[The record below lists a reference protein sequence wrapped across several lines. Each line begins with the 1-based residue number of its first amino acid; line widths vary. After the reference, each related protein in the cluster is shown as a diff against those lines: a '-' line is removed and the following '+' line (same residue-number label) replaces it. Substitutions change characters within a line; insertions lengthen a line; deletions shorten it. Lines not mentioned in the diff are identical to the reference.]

1 MNSNNDN
8 KENLKN
14 NMLTNENI
22 PNHKVEF
29 VHIPGKEL
37 MDTIENF
44 DNFDDIDLGSMNE
57 KDMEKIIKK
66 EKKEQM
72 NDEELLN
79 YLLKNEEVDKEENE
93 ENNIVKNNGKKDKD
107 KVNKMKELKKIDE
120 YLEKRTKKLE
130 IIQEK
135 IDEEKNKNKKRNKI
149 SNQNN
154 NNSNNSNIINKRN
167 KSKLRTFE
175 EFIKSQKSHIEKV
188 KEKISKLKNEQKKV
202 YDDLC
207 HKIPEICDNSKKIME
222 KNNKKVVDRLYNSKK
237 ELPTSNTQDTL
248 ISASTRLSKDKQKYL
263 FNLYNDA
270 QKRKEKIKE
279 KENEIYNQEIMNSSK
294 ITQNSN
300 KILYKKFK
308 DKFQNEIN
316 NNIDIFDNSIGF
328 KDLEKLF
335 INLRFVKG
343 EQISNEESNLLN
355 EIYECLINDSEIE
368 NNNNNKNTIPNII
381 NNYSS
386 KINLDHLYIF
396 CLSIIGLLN
405 YYILNSY
412 TNTDKK
418 LTENGIL
425 LKINEDL
432 NSKIKINKKYGGFD
446 EDKNFIITPNQ
457 SKLIFSH
464 FFIFYQ
470 NWKSTFTVSKKI
482 QNHESLNFLNNNI
495 NISQNNKP
503 LRTNNNKSNITNHK
517 SYYSNTEG
525 NLFQHI
531 NQSLLRKI
539 ETEKNLNEQKKKK
552 EEEEMANCTFMPKIN
567 KYKNDD
573 NIISLE
579 NIVAKYNLTEKDIF
593 KKEKAIIQKS
603 EYEKKQKEELTFKPK
618 INNIDNIQKY
628 YSENKVPI
636 DEFIQ
641 DEENFAKRL
650 ENGRK
655 ERALIDNAFKLRNY
669 NMKINLTKDN
679 KNLERNKSVGRLTNV
694 TNYNRYSF
702 KPKKKIYSQEK
713 NYLNS
718 NSDKY
723 SYSGN
728 FDFENKS
735 TGFKNFQK
743 KKSIFFIFFIILF
756 FRKNYFFRCWIE
768 KWS

>member
-1 MNSNNDN
+1 MNSYNDN
-8 KENLKN
+8 TINLKKN
-14 NMLTNENI
+14 ISTNENI

-29 VHIPGKEL
+29 VHIPGKQL
-37 MDTIENF
+37 IDTIENF
-44 DNFDDIDLGSMNE
+44 DNFEDIDLGSMNE

-79 YLLKNEEVDKEENE
+79 YLLKNEEYEKEENE
-93 ENNIVKNNGKKDKD
+93 ENNIVKNNEENDKE

-120 YLEKRTKKLE
+120 YLDKRSKKLE

-237 ELPTSNTQDTL
+237 ELPITNTTQETL
-248 ISASTRLSKDKQKYL
+248 ISATTRLSKDKQKYL

-294 ITQNSN
+294 MTQNSN

-308 DKFQNEIN
+308 DKFQKEIN
-316 NNIDIFDNSIGF
+316 NNIDIFENSIGF

-335 INLRFVKG
+335 INLNFVKG
-343 EQISNEESNLLN
+343 NQISNEESFLLH
-355 EIYECLINDSEIE
+355 EIYDCLINDPEIE
-368 NNNNNKNTIPNII
+368 NNNINTNSNTINI
-381 NNYSS
+381 YLS

-412 TNTDKK
+412 SNTDKK
-418 LTENGIL
+418 LTENAIL

-432 NSKIKINKKYGGFD
+432 HSKIKINKKYGGFD
-446 EDKNFIITPNQ
+446 EDKNYIITPNQ

-464 FFIFYQ
+464 FFVFYQ
-470 NWKSTFTVSKKI
+470 NWKSSFTVSKKT
-482 QNHESLNFLNNNI
+482 QNNESLNLLNNNI
-495 NISQNNKP
+495 NISQSNKP

-531 NQSLLRKI
+531 NQSLLRKT

-579 NIVAKYNLTEKDIF
+579 NIVSKYNMTEKDIY
-593 KKEKAIIQKS
+593 KKEKAIIQKA
-603 EYEKKQKEELTFKPK
+603 EYEKKEKEELTFKPK

-650 ENGRK
+650 EKGRK

-669 NMKINLTKDN
+669 NMKINLTKDD

-694 TNYNRYSF
+694 TNYTRYSF
-702 KPKKKIYSQEK
+702 KPKKKNYSQEK
-713 NYLNS
+713 NYLNY
-718 NSDKY
+718 NHDKY

-728 FDFENKS
+728 LEFENKS
-735 TGFKNFQK
+735 TGFTNFQK
-743 KKSIFFIFFIILF
+743 KKSIFFYFLLTLF

-768 KWS
+768 KWC

>member
-1 MNSNNDN
+1 MIFYFCIIYFFLNMNSNNDD
-8 KENLKN
+8 KEYLKN
-14 NMLTNENI
+14 NKLINENI
-22 PNHKVEF
+22 PSHKVEF

-37 MDTIENF
+37 FDTIENF

-79 YLLKNEEVDKEENE
+79 YLLKNEEYEKEENE
-93 ENNIVKNNGKKDKD
+93 ENNIVKNNEKN
-107 KVNKMKELKKIDE
+107 NKENKNKIKELKKIDE
-120 YLEKRTKKLE
+120 YLEKRSKKLE

-135 IDEEKNKNKKRNKI
+135 IDEEKNKNKKRNKLTNQ
-149 SNQNN
+149 SNS
-154 NNSNNSNIINKRN
+154 NSNNSNGINKKN
-167 KSKLRTFE
+167 KNKLTRFE

-202 YDDLC
+202 YNDLC
-207 HKIPEICDNSKKIME
+207 YNIPEICDNSKKIME

-237 ELPTSNTQDTL
+237 ELPISNTQDTL
-248 ISASTRLSKDKQKYL
+248 ISATTRLSKDKQKYL

-279 KENEIYNQEIMNSSK
+279 KENEIYNPEIMNSSK
-294 ITQNSN
+294 MTQNSN

-308 DKFQNEIN
+308 DKFQYEIN
-316 NNIDIFDNSIGF
+316 NNIDIFDNNIGF

-335 INLRFVKG
+335 INLNFIKNNP
-343 EQISNEESNLLN
+343 ISNEESYLLN
-355 EIYECLINDSEIE
+355 EIYDCLINDNLEIE
-368 NNNNNKNTIPNII
+368 NNNNNNNNTNNNFNTI

-412 TNTDKK
+412 LNTDKK
-418 LTENGIL
+418 LTKNAIL

-446 EDKNFIITPNQ
+446 EDKNYIITPNQ
-457 SKLIFSH
+457 SKIIFSH

-470 NWKSTFTVSKKI
+470 NWKSTFTVSKKT
-482 QNHESLNFLNNNI
+482 QNQESLNFLNNNI

-531 NQSLLRKI
+531 NQSLLRKT
-539 ETEKNLNEQKKKK
+539 ETEKTLNEQKKKK

-579 NIVAKYNLTEKDIF
+579 NIVSKYNMTEKDIY
-593 KKEKAIIQKS
+593 KKEKAIIQKA
-603 EYEKKQKEELTFKPK
+603 EYEKKEKEELTFKPK

-650 ENGRK
+650 EKGRK

-679 KNLERNKSVGRLTNV
+679 KDLERNKSVERLNNV
-694 TNYNRYSF
+694 TNYTRYSF
-702 KPKKKIYSQEK
+702 KPKKKIHSQEK
-713 NYLNS
+713 NYLNYYS
-718 NSDKY
+718 EKY

-743 KKSIFFIFFIILF
+743 KKSIFLLNFF
-756 FRKNYFFRCWIE
+756 
-768 KWS
+768 

>member
-1 MNSNNDN
+1 
-8 KENLKN
+8 
-14 NMLTNENI
+14 
-22 PNHKVEF
+22 
-29 VHIPGKEL
+29 
-37 MDTIENF
+37 
-44 DNFDDIDLGSMNE
+44 MNE

-79 YLLKNEEVDKEENE
+79 YLLKNEEYEKEENE
-93 ENNIVKNNGKKDKD
+93 ENNIVKNNEKN
-107 KVNKMKELKKIDE
+107 NKENKNKIKELKKIDE
-120 YLEKRTKKLE
+120 YLEKRSKKLE

-135 IDEEKNKNKKRNKI
+135 IDEEKNKNKKRNKLTNQ
-149 SNQNN
+149 SNS
-154 NNSNNSNIINKRN
+154 NSNNSNGINKKN
-167 KSKLRTFE
+167 KNKLTRFE

-202 YDDLC
+202 YNDLC
-207 HKIPEICDNSKKIME
+207 YNIPEICDNSKKIME

-237 ELPTSNTQDTL
+237 ELPISNTQDTL
-248 ISASTRLSKDKQKYL
+248 ISATTRLSKDKQKYL

-279 KENEIYNQEIMNSSK
+279 KENEIYNPEIMNSSK
-294 ITQNSN
+294 MTQNSN

-308 DKFQNEIN
+308 DKFQYEIN
-316 NNIDIFDNSIGF
+316 NNIDIFDNNIGF

-335 INLRFVKG
+335 INLNFIKNNP
-343 EQISNEESNLLN
+343 ISNEESYLLN
-355 EIYECLINDSEIE
+355 EIYDCLINDNLEIE
-368 NNNNNKNTIPNII
+368 KHNNNNNTNNNFNTI

-412 TNTDKK
+412 LNTDKK
-418 LTENGIL
+418 LTKNAIL

-446 EDKNFIITPNQ
+446 EDKNYIITPNQ
-457 SKLIFSH
+457 SKIIFSH

-579 NIVAKYNLTEKDIF
+579 NIVSKYNMTEKDIY
-593 KKEKAIIQKS
+593 KKEKAIIQKA
-603 EYEKKQKEELTFKPK
+603 EYEKKEKEELTFKPK

-650 ENGRK
+650 EK
-655 ERALIDNAFKLRNY
+655 
-669 NMKINLTKDN
+669 KD
-679 KNLERNKSVGRLTNV
+679 
-694 TNYNRYSF
+694 
-702 KPKKKIYSQEK
+702 
-713 NYLNS
+713 
-718 NSDKY
+718 
-723 SYSGN
+723 
-728 FDFENKS
+728 
-735 TGFKNFQK
+735 
-743 KKSIFFIFFIILF
+743 
-756 FRKNYFFRCWIE
+756 
-768 KWS
+768 

>member
-1 MNSNNDN
+1 
-8 KENLKN
+8 
-14 NMLTNENI
+14 
-22 PNHKVEF
+22 
-29 VHIPGKEL
+29 
-37 MDTIENF
+37 
-44 DNFDDIDLGSMNE
+44 
-57 KDMEKIIKK
+57 MEKIIKK

-79 YLLKNEEVDKEENE
+79 YLLKNEEYEKEENE
-93 ENNIVKNNGKKDKD
+93 ENNIVKNNEENDKE

-120 YLEKRTKKLE
+120 YLDKRSKKLE

-135 IDEEKNKNKKRNKI
+135 IDEEKNKNKKRNI
-149 SNQNN
+149 LSNQNN
-154 NNSNNSNIINKRN
+154 TNSNNSNTINKRN

-237 ELPTSNTQDTL
+237 ELPITNTTQETL
-248 ISASTRLSKDKQKYL
+248 ISATTRLSKDKQKYL

-294 ITQNSN
+294 MTQNSN

-308 DKFQNEIN
+308 DKFQKEIN
-316 NNIDIFDNSIGF
+316 NNIDIFENSIGF

-335 INLRFVKG
+335 INLNFVKG
-343 EQISNEESNLLN
+343 NQISNEESFLLH
-355 EIYECLINDSEIE
+355 EIYDCLINDPEIE
-368 NNNNNKNTIPNII
+368 NNNINTNSNTINI
-381 NNYSS
+381 YLS

-412 TNTDKK
+412 SNTDKK
-418 LTENGIL
+418 LTENAIL

-432 NSKIKINKKYGGFD
+432 HSKIKINKKYGGFD
-446 EDKNFIITPNQ
+446 EDKNYIITPNQ

-464 FFIFYQ
+464 FFVFYQ
-470 NWKSTFTVSKKI
+470 NWKSSFTVSKKT
-482 QNHESLNFLNNNI
+482 QNNESLNLLNNNI
-495 NISQNNKP
+495 NISQSNKP

-531 NQSLLRKI
+531 NQSLLRKT

-579 NIVAKYNLTEKDIF
+579 NIVSKYNMTEKDIY
-593 KKEKAIIQKS
+593 KKEKAIIQKA
-603 EYEKKQKEELTFKPK
+603 EYEKKEKEELTFKPK

-650 ENGRK
+650 EKGRK

-669 NMKINLTKDN
+669 NMKINLTKDD

-694 TNYNRYSF
+694 TNYTRYSF
-702 KPKKKIYSQEK
+702 KPKKKNYSQEK
-713 NYLNS
+713 NYLNY
-718 NSDKY
+718 NHDKY

-728 FDFENKS
+728 LEFENKS
-735 TGFKNFQK
+735 TGFTNFQK
-743 KKSIFFIFFIILF
+743 KKSIFFYFLLTLF
-756 FRKNYFFRCWIE
+756 F
-768 KWS
+768 

>member
-517 SYYSNTEG
+517 SYYSNTE
-525 NLFQHI
+525 
-531 NQSLLRKI
+531 
-539 ETEKNLNEQKKKK
+539 
-552 EEEEMANCTFMPKIN
+552 
-567 KYKNDD
+567 
-573 NIISLE
+573 
-579 NIVAKYNLTEKDIF
+579 
-593 KKEKAIIQKS
+593 
-603 EYEKKQKEELTFKPK
+603 
-618 INNIDNIQKY
+618 
-628 YSENKVPI
+628 
-636 DEFIQ
+636 
-641 DEENFAKRL
+641 
-650 ENGRK
+650 
-655 ERALIDNAFKLRNY
+655 
-669 NMKINLTKDN
+669 
-679 KNLERNKSVGRLTNV
+679 
-694 TNYNRYSF
+694 
-702 KPKKKIYSQEK
+702 
-713 NYLNS
+713 
-718 NSDKY
+718 
-723 SYSGN
+723 
-728 FDFENKS
+728 
-735 TGFKNFQK
+735 
-743 KKSIFFIFFIILF
+743 
-756 FRKNYFFRCWIE
+756 
-768 KWS
+768 